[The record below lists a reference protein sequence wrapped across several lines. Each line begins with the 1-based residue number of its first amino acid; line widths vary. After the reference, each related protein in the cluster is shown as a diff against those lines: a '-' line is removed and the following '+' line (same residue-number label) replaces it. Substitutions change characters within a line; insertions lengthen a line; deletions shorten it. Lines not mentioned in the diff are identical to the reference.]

1 MHNTWAGVVY
11 LTPNAP
17 LSGGT
22 GIFKHKETGLIYSP
36 KLEDGSVDK
45 ELLNY
50 IGKDS
55 QDMTKWDLVDRL
67 ANVYNRMVLYRGDLF
82 HQSLDY
88 FGTDKE
94 NGRLFQT
101 FFFSTEN

>member
-1 MHNTWAGVVY
+1 MHNTWAGVIY

-22 GIFKHKETGLIYSP
+22 GIFRHKETGFMYSP
-36 KLEDGSVDK
+36 KLEDGSVDR
-45 ELLNY
+45 ELLGY
-50 IGKDS
+50 IGIDS
-55 QDMTKWDLVDRL
+55 QDLTKWDLVDRL

-88 FGTDKE
+88 FGTNKE

-101 FFFSTEN
+101 FFFSTEY